1 MNRNTF
7 RAARAIA
14 AITLALGAP
23 YAFADDGSMSP
34 LTGESYAYFH
44 DLDYNPGGFNTP
56 RKAPARPGKTDA
68 AKAPQTGR
76 EAAATTPANAGG
88 AVVETPRK
96 TRDAAERPI
105 LLADRPRVTLP
116 SPFRDDQ
123 GA

>member
-56 RKAPARPGKTDA
+56 RKAP
-68 AKAPQTGR
+68 
-76 EAAATTPANAGG
+76 
-88 AVVETPRK
+88 VV
-96 TRDAAERPI
+96 
-105 LLADRPRVTLP
+105 P
-116 SPFRDDQ
+116 S
-123 GA
+123 